1 MPVGEPPRMLGLA
14 GASKISGRFRS
25 GQEMVLV
32 RDRHSA
38 IVNIAR
44 KLLCDMG
51 DEGLLAIGRKLR
63 ELRGCGRRTNEP
75 RSQSCRCRI
84 AQSSMFKADANI
96 LQPRINRKAA
106 EFLSRI

>member
-1 MPVGEPPRMLGLA
+1 
-14 GASKISGRFRS
+14 
-25 GQEMVLV
+25 MVLV

-44 KLLCDMG
+44 KLICDVG

-75 RSQSCRCRI
+75 GSQSRRCWI
-84 AQSSMFKADANI
+84 AQSPMFKADANI
-96 LQPRINRKAA
+96 LQTRINRKTA
-106 EFLSRI
+106 EFLSRIERTGQGQGGLCFCTKKP